1 MHLTMV
7 SSLDSHCR
15 AEAVKLVGRGHRDS
29 VLVLHDLLPDSRVLR
44 RVHFRDRIIDR
55 QEKLLEHGCLACT
68 VRLDVV
74 PTVREFARAGCP
86 HLVLGLPPGVAAGQV
101 LEELRINGP
110 EDLVID
116 NLLVAVD
123 PSELDDQI
131 WDPRTLH
138 DAGFTPMPADD
149 RVSGEFL
156 VGEFALGDTVLT
168 VPGLSTSLATDL
180 AMDAASSPAADRDA
194 DADRDAPSVPA
205 LTGPSWTEGVRL
217 LGHLAPHAAVLA
229 AGDEFRPGCHDR
241 AESLTRSRPG
251 AVLAPRE
258 QDPADGPGAFR
269 TVVHRL
275 ARPLHPLRLHLNL
288 PELAQGAHWL
298 RGTLRLASSGY
309 RSVALQGVGP
319 RVWMELAER
328 PAPGAR
334 PEPFPT
340 RWGGGPLTAEAAVVA
355 VTGRAEDIDPA
366 TVARLLDSCQ
376 LSDAELALNPARF
389 PDPFGLPDRDPT
401 AWPGL

>member
-15 AEAVKLVGRGHRDS
+15 AEAVRLVGRGHRDS

-123 PSELDDQI
+123 PSELEDQI

-168 VPGLSTSLATDL
+168 VPGLS
-180 AMDAASSPAADRDA
+180 ASFEGILDA
-194 DADRDAPSVPA
+194 DAPA
-205 LTGPSWTEGVRL
+205 AHAGAGSPWSQGTRL
-217 LGHLAPHAAVLA
+217 LGHLAPHATVLA
-229 AGDEFRPGCHDR
+229 AGDEFMPGCHDR
-241 AESLTRSRPG
+241 TEALSRSRPG

-258 QDPADGPGAFR
+258 QEDAEDPATFR

-275 ARPLHPLRLHLNL
+275 ARPLHPLRLHRTL

-334 PEPFPT
+334 PEVFAT

-355 VTGRAEDIDPA
+355 VTGRAEDVDPA
-366 TVARLLDSCQ
+366 EVARLLDSCQ

-389 PDPFGLPDRDPT
+389 PDPFGLPEREQS

>member
-44 RVHFRDRIIDR
+44 RVHFRDRTIDR

-123 PSELDDQI
+123 PSELEDQI

-138 DAGFTPMPADD
+138 DAGFTPMASDD

-168 VPGLSTSLATDL
+168 VPGLSTSLAADLPTDL
-180 AMDAASSPAADRDA
+180 ATDLDASAAPPGA
-194 DADRDAPSVPA
+194 GTPWSQGA
-205 LTGPSWTEGVRL
+205 RL
-217 LGHLAPHAAVLA
+217 LGHLAPHATVLS
-229 AGDEFRPGCHDR
+229 AGDDFRPGCHDR
-241 AESLTRSRPG
+241 AQALSRSRPG
-251 AVLAPRE
+251 AVLALRE
-258 QDPADGPGAFR
+258 QDEAEGQATFR

-275 ARPLHPLRLHLNL
+275 ARPLHPLRLHQKL

-328 PAPGAR
+328 PVPGAR
-334 PEPFPT
+334 PEAFAT

-355 VTGRAEDIDPA
+355 VTGRAEDVDPA
-366 TVARLLDSCQ
+366 EVARLLDSCQ

-389 PDPFGLPDRDPT
+389 PDPFGLPEREQS

>member
-44 RVHFRDRIIDR
+44 RVHFRDRVVDR
-55 QEKLLEHGCLACT
+55 QEKFLEHGCLACT

-86 HLVLGLPPGVAAGQV
+86 HLVLGLPPGVAAAQV

-123 PSELDDQI
+123 PSELEDQI

-138 DAGFTPMPADD
+138 DAGFTPMASDD

-168 VPGLSTSLATDL
+168 VPGLSASFEGIL
-180 AMDAASSPAADRDA
+180 DAGDPAALA
-194 DADRDAPSVPA
+194 GFGSPWSQG
-205 LTGPSWTEGVRL
+205 TRL
-217 LGHLAPHAAVLA
+217 LGHLAPHATVLA
-229 AGDEFRPGCHDR
+229 AGDDFRPGCHDR
-241 AESLTRSRPG
+241 VQALSRSRPG

-275 ARPLHPLRLHLNL
+275 ARPLHPLRLHQKL

-328 PAPGAR
+328 PVPGAR

-366 TVARLLDSCQ
+366 EVARLLESCQ

-389 PDPFGLPDRDPT
+389 PDPFGLPEREQSS
-401 AWPGL
+401 WPGL

>member
-44 RVHFRDRIIDR
+44 RVHFRDRIVDR
-55 QEKLLEHGCLACT
+55 QEKVLEHGCLACT

-123 PSELDDQI
+123 PSELEDQI

-138 DAGFTPMPADD
+138 DAGFTPMASDD

-168 VPGLSTSLATDL
+168 VPGLS
-180 AMDAASSPAADRDA
+180 ASFDGILDA
-194 DADRDAPSVPA
+194 DAPAAPA
-205 LTGPSWTEGVRL
+205 ATGSPWSQGARL
-217 LGHLAPHAAVLA
+217 LGHLAPHATVLA
-229 AGDEFRPGCHDR
+229 AEDEFRPGCHDR
-241 AESLTRSRPG
+241 AQALSRSRPG
-251 AVLAPRE
+251 AVLALRE
-258 QDPADGPGAFR
+258 QEGSEGHATFR

-275 ARPLHPLRLHLNL
+275 ARPLHPLRLHRTL

-334 PEPFPT
+334 PEAFAT
-340 RWGGGPLTAEAAVVA
+340 RWGEGPLTADAAVVA
-355 VTGRAEDIDPA
+355 VTGRAEDVDPA
-366 TVARLLDSCQ
+366 EVARLLDSCQ

-389 PDPFGLPDRDPT
+389 PDPFGLPEREQS